1 MTMLIEN
8 PRLEEELKEQRKA
21 WGADQHDEVWE
32 GVYFMPPMANDD
44 HQDLV
49 LEFAA
54 VLREAIPTWPRQ
66 SPPWRQSCGL
76 RRRLGTRL
84 SRA

>member
-8 PRLEEELKEQRKA
+8 PRIEEELIEQRKA
-21 WGADQHDEVWE
+21 WGVDQHDEVWE

-44 HQDLV
+44 HHDLV

-54 VLREAIPTWPRQ
+54 
-66 SPPWRQSCGL
+66 SCGQL
-76 RRRLGTRL
+76 FPSLVL
-84 SRA
+84 AKSVPA